1 LSGFSSLTTSAVITL
16 ATLAAG
22 AAFSLPE
29 EAMKPRLETATAA
42 DPGLGQGNVGA
53 VPEVVVDVVTDPVAG
68 TAGMGRMK

>member
-1 LSGFSSLTTSAVITL
+1 MTTRAVITL

-22 AAFSLPE
+22 AGFSLPE

-53 VPEVVVDVVTDPVAG
+53 VPDVVVEVATDPVAD